1 MMAGLQQP
9 NNSMVSQP
17 MYLANSPGVIN
28 TITPFVGDSMN
39 IQESIYEFLD
49 QVMYSQNFKAASSD
63 EKKIEVAGAFL
74 RDRARDWYQR
84 QVWTGIKYGSETE
97 DGSFIQLFV
106 KQFLSD
112 VVLFIKF
119 VPEDESMVTA
129 DIVQGLTFESLKGLK
144 SPPTSIV
151 DLEGQLQQADWY
163 KRQELK
169 RDVAIQLSGG
179 NSQLSQFMTSPS
191 MLNYTSM
198 LPNTMINNTM
208 SYGYPNLQPYPGI
221 INQPSDIDSMSVMRL
236 IQLQQQLKLQPMVNQ
251 PSMINNTT
259 IATAEKD
266 DKIAALNAK
275 LDKLTLDLENAKSTG
290 KVNYSN
296 YNNRNSNST
305 SVPSSGSDVLDT
317 INPTQINTIGTGTDE
332 DVVMLSTEEWETQ
345 KRARCLQQ
353 LALARQRKKE
363 LAEMDKLAMA
373 QGLPKPSLLNRL
385 SVSIPLA
392 ELLALSSEYNQEVKD
407 ALGYSSKKTA
417 VTHNLNSSTPQAGTG
432 MDGSSSFNKGGSAL
446 RVAQVGILDRD
457 YDALLDTGTMIS
469 ITPLDI
475 VKELNLIDKLVQ
487 IKPINLS
494 FAGRK
499 IDSACYVLKDVT
511 LLFSDELEVVHSMVV
526 VDFPNFPLML
536 GNDFIVGAN
545 ASLDPK
551 RNEIIFDIFQ
561 DNDDT
566 EVVKQIIIDTIS
578 GTGVNQAIK
587 KAAKNHSSV
596 MTVRVESGVD
606 NQKLM
611 VLDKATILDPLEVTT
626 VVIRC
631 AEPIII
637 DNLKAPKILVPAS
650 SNNSLTLCPTVIH
663 PTRVME
669 TVIAN
674 PINSVVTLSKG
685 QVIGVLVPAGGA
697 DIADVISKDNIVSDI
712 NVIHAYMTEVVDYPD
727 ESAAPSVLTSPIY
740 FPPEGISNANY
751 MHSSNLMSSSGPSAS
766 INMVQTNFDGYD
778 INPNFT
784 EIQQQQ

>member
-1 MMAGLQQP
+1 MLSVP
-9 NNSMVSQP
+9 TREV
-17 MYLANSPGVIN
+17 YN
-28 TITPFVGDSMN
+28 T
-39 IQESIYEFLD
+39 
-49 QVMYSQNFKAASSD
+49 
-63 EKKIEVAGAFL
+63 
-74 RDRARDWYQR
+74 
-84 QVWTGIKYGSETE
+84 
-97 DGSFIQLFV
+97 
-106 KQFLSD
+106 
-112 VVLFIKF
+112 
-119 VPEDESMVTA
+119 
-129 DIVQGLTFESLKGLK
+129 DIVEDRLNVILTNAYDL
-144 SPPTSIV
+144 IV
-151 DLEGQLQQADWY
+151 
-163 KRQELK
+163 
-169 RDVAIQLSGG
+169 
-179 NSQLSQFMTSPS
+179 
-191 MLNYTSM
+191 
-198 LPNTMINNTM
+198 
-208 SYGYPNLQPYPGI
+208 
-221 INQPSDIDSMSVMRL
+221 
-236 IQLQQQLKLQPMVNQ
+236 
-251 PSMINNTT
+251 
-259 IATAEKD
+259 
-266 DKIAALNAK
+266 
-275 LDKLTLDLENAKSTG
+275 
-290 KVNYSN
+290 
-296 YNNRNSNST
+296 
-305 SVPSSGSDVLDT
+305 
-317 INPTQINTIGTGTDE
+317 
-332 DVVMLSTEEWETQ
+332 
-345 KRARCLQQ
+345 
-353 LALARQRKKE
+353 
-363 LAEMDKLAMA
+363 
-373 QGLPKPSLLNRL
+373 
-385 SVSIPLA
+385 
-392 ELLALSSEYNQEVKD
+392 
-407 ALGYSSKKTA
+407 
-417 VTHNLNSSTPQAGTG
+417 
-432 MDGSSSFNKGGSAL
+432 NKGGSAL